1 MVMKPAS
8 SPSDPSSL
16 MKTLY
21 DPSEEGVMG
30 SSGGG
35 GLEDPDDGEATIKPS
50 RTLVRVGIGDE
61 EREDKG
67 EQRGEGRT
75 GEDLPSALPA
85 Q

>member
-1 MVMKPAS
+1 MVTKPAS

-16 MKTLY
+16 MKTSY

-35 GLEDPDDGEATIKPS
+35 ELEDPDVGEVTIKPS
-50 RTLVRVGIGDE
+50 RTPIRVGIGDE
-61 EREDKG
+61 EREDRG

-75 GEDLPSALPA
+75 GEDRPSTLPA